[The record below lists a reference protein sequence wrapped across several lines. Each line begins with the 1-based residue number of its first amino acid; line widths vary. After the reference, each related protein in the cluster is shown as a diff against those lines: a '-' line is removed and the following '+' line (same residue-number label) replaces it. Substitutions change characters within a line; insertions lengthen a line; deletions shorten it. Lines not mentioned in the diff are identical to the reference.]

1 MNLARATLWQAS
13 DPTDPNSV
21 PPQTITQDGATITYS
36 GTYNSTISTWTVK
49 GVATLPSSNPGAP
62 PITRTATSQVKVGS
76 GDIPDDNTKNVWS
89 TLFVDDWQTCTEIT
103 DDAVVAVETYIRGDL
118 CLEDS
123 SQISH
128 EASPGYHPAEGTC
141 GYAPSTGGLGEW

>member
-89 TLFVDDWQTCTEIT
+89 TLFVDDWQTCTRDHRRCCGRSRDVHT
-103 DDAVVAVETYIRGDL
+103 RRSLPRRLLPDQPRG
-118 CLEDS
+118 
-123 SQISH
+123 
-128 EASPGYHPAEGTC
+128 
-141 GYAPSTGGLGEW
+141 